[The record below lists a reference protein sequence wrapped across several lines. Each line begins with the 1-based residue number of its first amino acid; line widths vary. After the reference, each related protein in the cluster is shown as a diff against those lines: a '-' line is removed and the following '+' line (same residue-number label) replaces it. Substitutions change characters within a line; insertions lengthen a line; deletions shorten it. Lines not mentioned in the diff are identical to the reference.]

1 MRKPM
6 SRAET
11 RRQKRFHEVNENG
24 VEIFGDVP
32 IGMRIQLALD
42 PCDELNGK
50 SVADLIVAHQQL
62 TDENL
67 SDEDFE
73 VAIDEFIKAEKEQD
87 EFLAPPMF
95 LLQKE

>member
-11 RRQKRFHEVNENG
+11 RRQKRFHEVNDSG

-32 IGMRIQLALD
+32 IGMKIQLALE

-50 SVADLIVAHQQL
+50 SVADFIVEHHKL
-62 TDENL
+62 TDVDEL
-67 SDEDFE
+67 SDENYE
-73 VAIDEFIKAEKEQD
+73 VAIDEFIKNDPRTEKI
-87 EFLAPPMF
+87 
-95 LLQKE
+95 

>member
-11 RRQKRFHEVNENG
+11 RRQKRFHEVNESG

-32 IGMRIQLALD
+32 IGMKVQLALE

-50 SVADLIVAHQQL
+50 SVADLIVETHRL
-62 TDENL
+62 TDIDEL
-67 SDEDFE
+67 SDENYE
-73 VAIDEFIKAEKEQD
+73 VAIEKFIKIDKE
-87 EFLAPPMF
+87 LY
-95 LLQKE
+95 

>member
-11 RRQKRFHEVNENG
+11 RRQKRFHEVNESG

-32 IGMRIQLALD
+32 IGMKMQLALE

-50 SVADLIVAHQQL
+50 SVADFIVEHHKL
-62 TDENL
+62 TDVDEL
-67 SDEDFE
+67 SDENYE
-73 VAIDEFIKAEKEQD
+73 VAIEKFIKIDKE
-87 EFLAPPMF
+87 LH
-95 LLQKE
+95 

>member
-11 RRQKRFHEVNENG
+11 RRQKRFHEVNESG

-32 IGMRIQLALD
+32 IGMKVQLALE

-50 SVADLIVAHQQL
+50 SVADFIVEHHKL
-62 TDENL
+62 TDVDEL
-67 SDEDFE
+67 SDENYE
-73 VAIDEFIKAEKEQD
+73 VAIDEFIKNDPRTEKI
-87 EFLAPPMF
+87 
-95 LLQKE
+95 

>member
-11 RRQKRFHEVNENG
+11 RRQKRFHEVNESG

-32 IGMRIQLALD
+32 IGMRIRLALE

-50 SVADLIVAHQQL
+50 SVADLIVQHHIL
-62 TDENL
+62 SDSNL
-67 SDEDFE
+67 SDENFD
-73 VAIDEFIKAEKEQD
+73 VAIENFIKNN
-87 EFLAPPMF
+87 
-95 LLQKE
+95 

>member
-1 MRKPM
+1 M

-11 RRQKRFHEVNENG
+11 RRQKRFHEVNESG

-50 SVADLIVAHQQL
+50 SVADLIVATHQM
-62 TDENL
+62 TDVDGLSEEN
-67 SDEDFE
+67 FE
-73 VAIDEFIKAEKEQD
+73 IAIDEFIKSD
-87 EFLAPPMF
+87 
-95 LLQKE
+95 

>member
-11 RRQKRFHEVNENG
+11 RRQKRFHEVNESG

-50 SVADLIVAHQQL
+50 SVADLIVATHQM
-62 TDENL
+62 TDVDGLSEEN
-67 SDEDFE
+67 FE
-73 VAIDEFIKAEKEQD
+73 IAIDEFIKSD
-87 EFLAPPMF
+87 
-95 LLQKE
+95 

>member
-11 RRQKRFHEVNENG
+11 RRQKRFHEVNESG

-32 IGMRIQLALD
+32 IGMKVQLALE

-50 SVADLIVAHQQL
+50 SVADFIVEHHKL
-62 TDENL
+62 TDVDKL
-67 SDEDFE
+67 SDENYE
-73 VAIDEFIKAEKEQD
+73 VAIEKFIKIDKE
-87 EFLAPPMF
+87 LH
-95 LLQKE
+95 

>member
-11 RRQKRFHEVNENG
+11 RRQKRFHEVNESG

-32 IGMRIQLALD
+32 IGMRIQLALE

-50 SVADLIVAHQQL
+50 SVADLIVQHHIL
-62 TDENL
+62 SDSNL
-67 SDEDFE
+67 SDENFD
-73 VAIDEFIKAEKEQD
+73 VAIEKFVKSD
-87 EFLAPPMF
+87 
-95 LLQKE
+95 KELH

>member
-11 RRQKRFHEVNENG
+11 RRQKRFHEVNESG

-50 SVADLIVAHQQL
+50 SVADLIVATHQL
-62 TDENL
+62 ADVDGLSEEN
-67 SDEDFE
+67 FE
-73 VAIDEFIKAEKEQD
+73 VAIDEFIKSD
-87 EFLAPPMF
+87 
-95 LLQKE
+95 

>member
-11 RRQKRFHEVNENG
+11 RRQKRFHEVNESG

-32 IGMRIQLALD
+32 IGMKVQLALE

-50 SVADLIVAHQQL
+50 SVADFIVEHHKL
-62 TDENL
+62 TDVDKL
-67 SDEDFE
+67 SDENYE
-73 VAIDEFIKAEKEQD
+73 VAIEKFIKIDKE
-87 EFLAPPMF
+87 LY
-95 LLQKE
+95 

>member
-11 RRQKRFHEVNENG
+11 RRQKRFHEVNDSG

-32 IGMRIQLALD
+32 IGMKIQLALE

-50 SVADLIVAHQQL
+50 SVADFIVEHHKL
-62 TDENL
+62 TDVDKL
-67 SDEDFE
+67 SDENYE
-73 VAIDEFIKAEKEQD
+73 VAIEKFIKIDKE
-87 EFLAPPMF
+87 LY
-95 LLQKE
+95 